1 MRFGFCIDNDT
12 NYVGFRS
19 FVKKKRF
26 LSQQNVNKTS
36 VTPRVLSIKQ

>member
-1 MRFGFCIDNDT
+1 MVFEC
-12 NYVGFRS
+12 

-36 VTPRVLSIKQ
+36 VTQRRRPKKKTTPHVHSIKQ

>member
-1 MRFGFCIDNDT
+1 MQLNVAYIQLVFEC
-12 NYVGFRS
+12 

-36 VTPRVLSIKQ
+36 VTQEETKKENTTLE